1 MARSVKEA
9 MYVSLGRCGDGARGN
24 GAGEL
29 VCRCSKFS
37 SCEEGALGNARKALG
52 GAVDFKLRPSLGDV

>member
-9 MYVSLGRCGDGARGN
+9 MYVSWGRCGN
-24 GAGEL
+24 GAWGDGVGGL

-52 GAVDFKLRPSLGDV
+52 GAVDFKLRPSLGNV